1 MKSSG
6 TKMSDLKDWLY
17 EKDKDTVSKI
27 MSEIDSPVFLDATLN
42 LRDAIFEF
50 LTAQV
55 NTEKL
60 KSEDE
65 FDLVANALY
74 TKYLDTMIRI
84 GI

>member
-1 MKSSG
+1 MKASG
-6 TKMSDLKDWLY
+6 TKMSDLKEWLY
-17 EKDKDTVSKI
+17 EKDKGSVVKI
-27 MSEIDSPVFLDATLN
+27 MDEIDDPVFLDATLN

-65 FDLVANALY
+65 FNMVANALY

-84 GI
+84 VL